1 MENKNF
7 DNLNDE
13 ELSELKDSLEE
24 TIQDRKRKRQAASKK
39 AMGTKGLSNKIQLN
53 MPPAWYLIIS
63 CMFNVPASIITTIK
77 ERPAGIS

>member
-13 ELSELKDSLEE
+13 ELSELKNSLEE

-39 AMGTKGLSNKIQLN
+39 VMGTKGIAT
-53 MPPAWYLIIS
+53 AWIIIAILISIYRYIS
-63 CMFNVPASIITTIK
+63 L
-77 ERPAGIS
+77 

>member
-24 TIQDRKRKRQAASKK
+24 TIQDRKRKRLAASKK
-39 AMGTKGLSNKIQLN
+39 AMGTKGIATAWIIIAILISIYRYISSLN
-53 MPPAWYLIIS
+53 GNFNCFIHWFYYLQVS
-63 CMFNVPASIITTIK
+63 
-77 ERPAGIS
+77 

>member
-24 TIQDRKRKRQAASKK
+24 TIQDRKR
-39 AMGTKGLSNKIQLN
+39 
-53 MPPAWYLIIS
+53 
-63 CMFNVPASIITTIK
+63 NVKLLLRKQWEQK
-77 ERPAGIS
+77 ELLLLG

>member
-24 TIQDRKRKRQAASKK
+24 TIPDILAHPFWKVR
-39 AMGTKGLSNKIQLN
+39 
-53 MPPAWYLIIS
+53 
-63 CMFNVPASIITTIK
+63 
-77 ERPAGIS
+77 ERVV

>member
-24 TIQDRKRKRQAASKK
+24 TIQDRKRKRQATSKK
-39 AMGTKGLSNKIQLN
+39 AMGTKGIAT
-53 MPPAWYLIIS
+53 AWIIIAILISIYRYIS
-63 CMFNVPASIITTIK
+63 L
-77 ERPAGIS
+77 